1 MNALGCLLTV
11 EKKGVKK
18 VIGKIVHDLRIE
30 KGIRKIDENNLMNQI
45 RIIKLEIETIRAK
58 IEYES
63 RDEVN
68 DATIQEDDNIAD
80 IYVESD
86 VINHTDSANEEP
98 IEITEND
105 LSDSKRDRLLRLR
118 EALEDNDFGKTE
130 VNLKYGDQEKL
141 KKSYQNK

>member
-1 MNALGCLLTV
+1 M
-11 EKKGVKK
+11 
-18 VIGKIVHDLRIE
+18 HDLRIE

-45 RIIKLEIETIRAK
+45 RIIKLEIETIRTK
-58 IEYES
+58 IEYER

-80 IYVESD
+80 IYVEND
-86 VINHTDSANEEP
+86 VINNTDSVNEEP

>member
-1 MNALGCLLTV
+1 M
-11 EKKGVKK
+11 
-18 VIGKIVHDLRIE
+18 RIE
-30 KGIRKIDENNLMNQI
+30 KGNRKIDANNLMNQI
-45 RIIKLEIETIRAK
+45 RIIKLEIETIRTK

-80 IYVESD
+80 IYVEND

-141 KKSYQNK
+141 KKIYQNK

>member
-1 MNALGCLLTV
+1 M
-11 EKKGVKK
+11 
-18 VIGKIVHDLRIE
+18 HDLRIE

-45 RIIKLEIETIRAK
+45 RIIKLEIETIRTK
-58 IEYES
+58 IEYER

-80 IYVESD
+80 IYVEND
-86 VINHTDSANEEP
+86 VINHTDSVNEEP

>member
-1 MNALGCLLTV
+1 M
-11 EKKGVKK
+11 
-18 VIGKIVHDLRIE
+18 HDLRIE
-30 KGIRKIDENNLMNQI
+30 KGNRKIDANNLMNQI
-45 RIIKLEIETIRAK
+45 RIIKLEIETIRTK

-68 DATIQEDDNIAD
+68 GATIQEDDNIAD
-80 IYVESD
+80 IYVEND

>member
-1 MNALGCLLTV
+1 M
-11 EKKGVKK
+11 
-18 VIGKIVHDLRIE
+18 HDLRIE

-45 RIIKLEIETIRAK
+45 RIIKLEIETIRTK
-58 IEYES
+58 IEYER

-80 IYVESD
+80 IYVEND
-86 VINHTDSANEEP
+86 VINHTDSVNEEP
-98 IEITEND
+98 IEITEID

>member
-1 MNALGCLLTV
+1 M
-11 EKKGVKK
+11 
-18 VIGKIVHDLRIE
+18 IGKIVHDLRIE
-30 KGIRKIDENNLMNQI
+30 KGNRKIDANNLMNQI
-45 RIIKLEIETIRAK
+45 RIIKLEIETIRTK

-80 IYVESD
+80 IYVEND

-98 IEITEND
+98 IEITESD

-141 KKSYQNK
+141 KKIYQNK

>member
-1 MNALGCLLTV
+1 M
-11 EKKGVKK
+11 
-18 VIGKIVHDLRIE
+18 HDLRIE

-45 RIIKLEIETIRAK
+45 RIIKLEIETIRTK

-80 IYVESD
+80 IYVEND

-130 VNLKYGDQEKL
+130 VNLKYGDQEEL
-141 KKSYQNK
+141 NKSYQNK

>member
-1 MNALGCLLTV
+1 M
-11 EKKGVKK
+11 
-18 VIGKIVHDLRIE
+18 RIE
-30 KGIRKIDENNLMNQI
+30 KGNRKIDANNLMNQI
-45 RIIKLEIETIRAK
+45 RIIKLEIETIRTK

-68 DATIQEDDNIAD
+68 GATIQEDDNIAD
-80 IYVESD
+80 IYVEND